1 MIENLSKYIV
11 KFGHVEKLLLILSA
25 TSGSISVVSFPTV
38 ISELVRITSP
48 SLCLVSFNNGIPK

>member
-25 TSGSISVVSFPTV
+25 TSGSISVVSFPV

-48 SLCLVSFNNGIPK
+48 SLCLVSFSNGIPK

>member
-25 TSGSISVVSFPTV
+25 TNGSISVVSFPTV
-38 ISELVRITSP
+38 ISEPVRITTP
-48 SLCLVSFNNGIPK
+48 SLCLVSFSNGIPK

>member
-25 TSGSISVVSFPTV
+25 TSGSISVSFPTV
-38 ISELVRITSP
+38 ISEPVRITSP
-48 SLCLVSFNNGIPK
+48 SLCLVSFSNGIPK